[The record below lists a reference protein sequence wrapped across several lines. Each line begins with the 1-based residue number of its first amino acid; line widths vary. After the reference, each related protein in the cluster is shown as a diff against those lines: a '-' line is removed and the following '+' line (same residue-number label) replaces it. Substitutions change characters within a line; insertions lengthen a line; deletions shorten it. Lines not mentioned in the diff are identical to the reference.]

1 MDPSGKRGA
10 VATERGC
17 PRTGSR
23 GAILLAN
30 IALMLNAA
38 TIRLDGGTRPAGG

>member
-1 MDPSGKRGA
+1 MDPSGKPVK
-10 VATERGC
+10 VATERGR
-17 PRTGSR
+17 PRKVARET
-23 GAILLAN
+23 ILLAN